1 MTGPTR
7 WRVVASVALAAG
19 ILLPLTLAQWARG
32 RYERALAAR
41 EATAVAAYLPVV
53 TPPPRTGRGAGYD
66 LPQLLIR
73 ARALE
78 ELPGFSGR
86 FEIYHATAPLV
97 RATAAPLPAATLQR
111 VRREVAARW
120 TGDAALAPLLDRD
133 GWDVVGAVAARPA
146 PLAWPVSLWSAG
158 ALLLLL
164 IAGAQGLRAIGRPR
178 SAWRQTF
185 GPYGV
190 VALLFG
196 VAVFADLRD
205 AAGDATDRWLYD
217 TRLLMQEAAAR
228 IPDIR
233 SAPAALT
240 PLARGAGVGAGAGA
254 GAEIV
259 PGDSGPATA
268 WRREIGGVM
277 RAAVAVRLAPGR
289 WLELRARPGEAGTA
303 GWLPIMVGLAILGP
317 LSALLAAWSLASAP
331 RARREAVAAWGFLAP
346 SALHLAVFSLVPL
359 LAVLY
364 VSLHRWSPIESLRPF
379 VALANYAR
387 VVRDPLVWSA
397 LARTLLYALYVPV
410 SMALAL
416 VLALVI
422 GGRWRS
428 GAGAPALR
436 VLFLL
441 PYGSS
446 VVAVALVW
454 QWMYHPDFGLLNQ
467 LLTRAGL
474 APINWLGD
482 PKVALLAVMLVSV
495 WMQVGYQLTVFLAG
509 LRAIPQVY
517 LDAARV
523 DGANAWQRFWRVTFP
538 LLRPVTLFVLVTGI
552 IGAFQVL
559 ALVMVLTGGG
569 PLGTT
574 DVIVYRIYRTGWE
587 LQQFG
592 DASALA
598 LLCFALLFGATWA
611 QLKLLDRRVEYA

>member
-1 MTGPTR
+1 MTGLTK
-7 WRVVASVALAAG
+7 WRAVASVALAAG
-19 ILLPLTLAQWARG
+19 ILLPLTLAQRARG

-41 EATAVAAYLPVV
+41 EATAVAAYLTVV
-53 TPPPRTGRGAGYD
+53 TPPPRAERGAGYD
-66 LPQLLIR
+66 LP
-73 ARALE
+73 
-78 ELPGFSGR
+78 
-86 FEIYHATAPLV
+86 
-97 RATAAPLPAATLQR
+97 
-111 VRREVAARW
+111 
-120 TGDAALAPLLDRD
+120 
-133 GWDVVGAVAARPA
+133 
-146 PLAWPVSLWSAG
+146 
-158 ALLLLL
+158 LLLL

-178 SAWRQTF
+178 RAWRQTF

-196 VAVFADLRD
+196 VAVFADVRR

-240 PLARGAGVGAGAGA
+240 PLARGAGAGA

-268 WRREIGGVM
+268 WRRDVGGVM
-277 RAAVAVRLAPGR
+277 RAGVAVRLAPGR
-289 WLELRARPGEAGTA
+289 WIELRARPGEAGTA

-317 LSALLAAWSLASAP
+317 LSALFAAWSLASAP
-331 RARREAVAAWGFLAP
+331 RARRETVAAWGFLAP
-346 SALHLAVFSLVPL
+346 SALHLAVFSLLPL
-359 LAVLY
+359 LVVLY
-364 VSLHRWSPIESLRPF
+364 VSLHRWSPIESVRPF
-379 VALANYAR
+379 VALAHYAR

-397 LARTLLYALYVPV
+397 LGRTLLHALYVPV

-416 VLALVI
+416 LLALMI
-422 GGRWRS
+422 GVRRRS
-428 GAGAPALR
+428 GSDAPALR
-436 VLFLL
+436 ALFLL
-441 PYGSS
+441 PYASS

-454 QWMYHPDFGLLNQ
+454 QWMYHPDFGLLNH

-474 APINWLGD
+474 APVNWLGD
-482 PKVALLAVMLVSV
+482 PKTALFAVMLVSV
-495 WMQVGYQLTVFLAG
+495 WTQLGYQLTVFLAG
-509 LRAIPQVY
+509 LLAIPQAY

-538 LLRPVTLFVLVTGI
+538 LLLPVTLFVLVTGI

-569 PLGTT
+569 PLGPTPALFF
-574 DVIVYRIYRTGWE
+574 RIYPTGW
-587 LQQFG
+587 QPPQFG
-592 DASALA
+592 GASAPA
-598 LLCFALLFGATWA
+598 LLFFALLFGVTWA

>member
-1 MTGPTR
+1 MTAFAR
-7 WRVVASVALAAG
+7 WRAEALVAMAAG
-19 ILLPLTLAQWARG
+19 ALLPLVLGQRVRG

-41 EATAVAAYLPVV
+41 EATAAAGYLTIV
-53 TPPPRTGRGAGYD
+53 TPLARGGAGYD
-66 LPQLLIR
+66 LFRSLIR

-97 RATAAPLPAATLQR
+97 RATAPPLAAATLQR
-111 VRREVAARW
+111 VRREVAVRW

-146 PLAWPVSLWSAG
+146 PLPWPVSPWSAG

-178 SAWRQTF
+178 RAWRQTF

-196 VAVFADLRD
+196 VAVFADVRR

-240 PLARGAGVGAGAGA
+240 PLARGAGAGAGA

-268 WRREIGGVM
+268 WRRDVGGVM
-277 RAAVAVRLAPGR
+277 RAGVAVRLAPGR
-289 WLELRARPGEAGTA
+289 WIELRARPGEAGTA

-317 LSALLAAWSLASAP
+317 LSALFAAWSLASAP
-331 RARREAVAAWGFLAP
+331 RARRETVAAWGFLAP
-346 SALHLAVFSLVPL
+346 SALHLAVFSLLPL
-359 LAVLY
+359 LVVLY
-364 VSLHRWSPIESLRPF
+364 VSLHRWSPIESVRPF

-397 LARTLLYALYVPV
+397 LGRTLLYALYVPV

-416 VLALVI
+416 VLALMI
-422 GGRWRS
+422 GGRRRS
-428 GAGAPALR
+428 G
-436 VLFLL
+436 
-441 PYGSS
+441 
-446 VVAVALVW
+446 
-454 QWMYHPDFGLLNQ
+454 
-467 LLTRAGL
+467 T
-474 APINWLGD
+474 
-482 PKVALLAVMLVSV
+482 
-495 WMQVGYQLTVFLAG
+495 
-509 LRAIPQVY
+509 
-517 LDAARV
+517 
-523 DGANAWQRFWRVTFP
+523 
-538 LLRPVTLFVLVTGI
+538 
-552 IGAFQVL
+552 
-559 ALVMVLTGGG
+559 
-569 PLGTT
+569 
-574 DVIVYRIYRTGWE
+574 
-587 LQQFG
+587 
-592 DASALA
+592 
-598 LLCFALLFGATWA
+598 
-611 QLKLLDRRVEYA
+611 

>member
-1 MTGPTR
+1 MTGLR
-7 WRVVASVALAAG
+7 KWRAVASVALAAG
-19 ILLPLTLAQWARG
+19 ILLPLALAQRARG
-32 RYERALAAR
+32 RYERALAGR
-41 EATAVAAYLPVV
+41 EATAVAAYLTVV
-53 TPPPRTGRGAGYD
+53 TPPPRAGRGAGYD
-66 LPQLLIR
+66 LPQLLIQ

-111 VRREVAARW
+111 VRREVAVRW

-146 PLAWPVSLWSAG
+146 PLPWPVSPWSAG

-178 SAWRQTF
+178 RAWRQTF

-196 VAVFADLRD
+196 VAVFADVRR

-233 SAPAALT
+233 SAPAPLT
-240 PLARGAGVGAGAGA
+240 PLARGAGAGAGA

-268 WRREIGGVM
+268 WRRDIGGVM

-289 WLELRARPGEAGTA
+289 WIELRARPGEAGTA

-317 LSALLAAWSLASAP
+317 LSTLFAAWSIASAP
-331 RARREAVAAWGFLAP
+331 RARRETVAAWGFLAA
-346 SALHLAVFSLVPL
+346 SALHLALFSLLPL
-359 LAVLY
+359 LMVLY
-364 VSLHRWSPIESLRPF
+364 VSLHRWSPIEAVRPF

-397 LARTLLYALYVPV
+397 LGRTLLYALYVPV

-416 VLALVI
+416 VLALMI
-422 GGRWRS
+422 AGRRRS
-428 GAGAPALR
+428 GTGTPALR
-436 VLFLL
+436 ALFLL
-441 PYGSS
+441 PYASS

-454 QWMYHPDFGLLNQ
+454 QWMYHPDFGLLNH

-474 APINWLGD
+474 APVNWLGD
-482 PKVALLAVMLVSV
+482 PKTALFAVMLVSV
-495 WMQVGYQLTVFLAG
+495 WMQLGYQLTVFIAG
-509 LRAIPQVY
+509 LRAIPQAY

-538 LLRPVTLFVLVTGI
+538 LLLPVTLFVLVTGI

-592 DASALA
+592 DASAMA
-598 LLCFALLFGATWA
+598 LLFFALLFGATWA

>member
-1 MTGPTR
+1 MTGPTK
-7 WRVVASVALAAG
+7 WRAMASVALGAG
-19 ILLPLTLAQWARG
+19 ILLPLTMAQRARG
-32 RYERALAAR
+32 RYERVLAAR
-41 EATAVAAYLPVV
+41 EATAVAAYLAVV
-53 TPPPRTGRGAGYD
+53 TPPPRAGRGAGYD

-78 ELPGFSGR
+78 ELPGFAGR

-111 VRREVAARW
+111 VRRDVAVRW

-133 GWDVVGAVAARPA
+133 GWDVVGAVAALPA
-146 PLAWPVSLWSAG
+146 PLPWPVSPWSAG
-158 ALLLLL
+158 ALLLFL

-178 SAWRQTF
+178 HAWRQTF

-196 VAVFADLRD
+196 VAVFADVRR

-233 SAPAALT
+233 SAPTALT
-240 PLARGAGVGAGAGA
+240 SLARGAGAGEAGA

-268 WRREIGGVM
+268 WRRDIGGVM

-289 WLELRARPGEAGTA
+289 WIELRARPGEAGTA
-303 GWLPIMVGLAILGP
+303 GLLPIMVGLAALGP
-317 LSALLAAWSLASAP
+317 LSALFAAWSLASAP
-331 RARREAVAAWGFLAP
+331 RARRETVAAWGFLVP
-346 SALHLAVFSLVPL
+346 SALHLAVFSLLPL
-359 LAVLY
+359 LVVLY
-364 VSLHRWSPIESLRPF
+364 VSLHRWSPIEPVRPF

-387 VVRDPLVWSA
+387 IVRDPLVWSA
-397 LARTLLYALYVPV
+397 LGRTLLYALYVPV

-416 VLALVI
+416 ALALMI
-422 GGRWRS
+422 GVRRRS
-428 GAGAPALR
+428 GTPAPALR
-436 VLFLL
+436 ALFLL
-441 PYGSS
+441 PYASS

-454 QWMYHPDFGLLNQ
+454 RWMYHPDFGLFNQ

-474 APINWLGD
+474 APVDWLGD
-482 PKVALLAVMLVSV
+482 PKTALFAVMFVSV
-495 WMQVGYQLTVFLAG
+495 WIQLGYQLTVFVAG
-509 LRAIPQVY
+509 LRAIPQAY
-517 LDAARV
+517 LDAACV

-538 LLRPVTLFVLVTGI
+538 LLLPVTLFVLLTGI
-552 IGAFQVL
+552 IAAFQVL
-559 ALVMVLTGGG
+559 SLVMVLTGGR
-569 PLGTT
+569 PFGTT

-592 DASALA
+592 DASAMA
-598 LLCFALLFGATWA
+598 LLLFALLFGATWA
-611 QLKLLDRRVEYA
+611 QLKLLDRRVGYA